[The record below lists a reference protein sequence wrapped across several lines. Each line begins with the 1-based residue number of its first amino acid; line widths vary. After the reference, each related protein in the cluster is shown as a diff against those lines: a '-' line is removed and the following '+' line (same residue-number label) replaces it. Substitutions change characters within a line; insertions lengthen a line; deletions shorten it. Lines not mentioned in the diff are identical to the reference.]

1 MEKLRLTIEILT
13 KSMEQQGINIV
24 SEEQRIRVAHRMGW
38 INNATRDQ
46 LLDDHDKGVL
56 CRLYDVSDPDH
67 AIDLLKQELG
77 VRPQVT
83 GWHK

>member
-38 INNATRDQ
+38 INNATH
-46 LLDDHDKGVL
+46 DHLVA
-56 CRLYDVSDPDH
+56 DH
-67 AIDLLKQELG
+67 A
-77 VRPQVT
+77 
-83 GWHK
+83 WHY